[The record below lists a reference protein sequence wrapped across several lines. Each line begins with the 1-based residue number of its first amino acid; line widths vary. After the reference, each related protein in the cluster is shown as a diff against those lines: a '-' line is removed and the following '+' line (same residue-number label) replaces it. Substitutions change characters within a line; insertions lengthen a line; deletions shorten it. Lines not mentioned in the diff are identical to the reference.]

1 MILILIIQLENET
14 LLVILVKQMDVVSSQ
29 MNKLWKL
36 ERDMLTNLCQRFI
49 KIMLINIQNLVFK
62 KF

>member
-1 MILILIIQLENET
+1 MILILIIQLENEI
-14 LLVILVKQMDVVSSQ
+14 LLVILVKQMDVVNSQ

-36 ERDMLTNLCQRFI
+36 ERDMLMSLYQRFI
-49 KIMLINIQNLVFK
+49 KTILINIQNLVFK

>member
-1 MILILIIQLENET
+1 MILILIIQLENEI
-14 LLVILVKQMDVVSSQ
+14 LLVILVKQMDVVNSQ

-36 ERDMLTNLCQRFI
+36 GKDMLMSLYRKFI